1 MSWDLSRRRLL
12 QLGGA
17 ATASVVLSGTRAL
30 AAPASGTA
38 VTTPGKPFAPTGMLA
53 DLLPQALVTST
64 GQRPRFSW
72 QVPDFGAGTVQRA
85 YQLQLAATPGG
96 FDEEQLVWDSGRRES
111 GDSVAVPYEGPA
123 LQPRTAYWWR
133 VSSWGKQRSAWS
145 EPVLL
150 ATSVEDEWE
159 AAPIW
164 VPAGP
169 VMTDGTLSARL
180 KITTVAAG
188 VWFRAANS
196 ANNYMW
202 QLRAGSPGVLR
213 KHVCVNGAYSV
224 LAEVGLPFAVNAGEW
239 LDIAVTMT
247 GSTFTTTVN
256 GTVVDTTT
264 DTRYAS
270 GNVGLR
276 NGLTESQVYDRITF
290 TAADGT
296 VLLDDDFASDKG
308 TFSAGT
314 VSGGALTFPTGASSL
329 SSYGADD
336 TWALLRHEY
345 GTAAGKEVAAA
356 VLYVAATSPGPA
368 RQYVA
373 KVWSN
378 GSPVGYAS
386 VRSGAGTA
394 YQAFDI
400 TSTLRSDGT
409 ANALAAL
416 CWTTSQQ
423 KFLAQLE
430 ITYADGS
437 RSTVVSGDHWRAR
450 RQAGLLPSKGSA
462 GSGYFTVPQEY
473 WDLRREPVGWTEPGF
488 DDGDWAAAA
497 VRSAITD
504 LVPAP
509 IEPVRLHT
517 VTPASVTK
525 AAEGRWL
532 VDLGREI
539 VGGLSLEVTG
549 SAGDTVEVRL
559 GEELNADGTVR
570 YQLRATNT
578 YREVWTLRDGD
589 QRFEHWGYRGFRWA
603 ELRTTVDLS
612 KAVVTGRAWK
622 LDWDA
627 SHASFRSSDPALDRV
642 WELCRY
648 SIEATRGDLYT
659 DTPTRERGP
668 YEGDALINQLSE
680 YGVQRSYALAR
691 WSNDYLV
698 RKGTW
703 PTEYR
708 LMCAISAWE
717 DYLATGDDRQL
728 ATDYDLLAA
737 KNLTSYLDS
746 QGLVRKAPGST
757 SQDLG
762 DLVDWPAAS
771 RDGYVFTQIN
781 TVVNAFQYAAFD
793 ALAKCAAAL
802 GRTDDAAQ
810 LGKRADTLA
819 SAMRATLLDT
829 STGRFVDGVGTTH
842 SAQHATAFPV
852 ALGVADGLTD
862 EVLTRLGD
870 TLAAGGMKV
879 SVYGAQFLLDSLF
892 RLGRSDAALALLTS
906 TATNSW
912 LHMLDALKATIV
924 TEAWDPALKSNM
936 TLSHAWASAPAN
948 AVARHVLGVQVSK
961 PGAAEFLIRPRTG
974 TLSEAEG
981 TVPSLRG
988 PVSVSVRRSADAHTT
1003 RVAVPP
1009 NARAVLEVEIGDADP
1024 AAYRVTGT
1032 AGGAGTV
1039 TARPFTDLT
1048 GTVLRIGPVGS
1059 GTTEV
1064 VRTSAATRGASPQS

>member
-12 QLGGA
+12 QLSGA
-17 ATASVVLSGTRAL
+17 AAASVVLTGPRAL
-30 AAPASGTA
+30 AATDPGAAPAA
-38 VTTPGKPFAPTGMLA
+38 AAAAGKPPAPTGTLA
-53 DLLPQALVTST
+53 DLLPQALTAGP

-72 QVPDFGAGTVQRA
+72 QVPDLGAGTVQRA
-85 YQLQLAATPGG
+85 YQLQLATTPGG
-96 FDEEQLVWDSGRRES
+96 FDDDRLVWDSGRRES
-111 GDSVAVPYEGPA
+111 ADSTAVPYAGPA

-133 VSSWGKQRSAWS
+133 VSSWGETRSAWS
-145 EPVLL
+145 EPALL
-150 ATSVEDEWE
+150 ATSVEDAWE
-159 AAPIW
+159 AEPIW
-164 VPAGP
+164 APAGP
-169 VMTDGTLSARL
+169 VMTDGTLTTRL
-180 KITTVAAG
+180 KITAVAAG
-188 VWFRAANS
+188 LWFRAANTS
-196 ANNYMW
+196 NNYMW
-202 QLRAGSPGVLR
+202 QLRAGSPGVLK
-213 KHVCVNGAYSV
+213 KHVCVNGTYTV
-224 LAEVGLPFAVNAGEW
+224 LAEVQLPFAVATGEW
-239 LDIAVTMT
+239 VDFAVTMT

-270 GNVGLR
+270 GNIGLR
-276 NGLTESQVYDRITF
+276 NGRTESQVYDHVTF

-308 TFSAGT
+308 TFATGT
-314 VSGGALTFPTGASSL
+314 VSGGTLTFPTGAASL

-345 GTAAGKEVAAA
+345 GTEPGKEIAAA

-378 GSPVGYAS
+378 GTAVGHAS
-386 VRSGAGTA
+386 VRSGTGTA

-400 TSTLRSDGT
+400 TSTLRPGGK

-430 ITYADGS
+430 ITYTDGS
-437 RSTVVSGDHWRAR
+437 RSTVASGSGWKAR
-450 RQAGLLPSKGSA
+450 RQAGLLPAKGSA
-462 GSGYFTVPQEY
+462 GSSYFTVPQEY

-488 DDGDWAAAA
+488 DDGDWSAPA
-497 VRSAITD
+497 VRAAITD

-509 IEPVRLHT
+509 IEPVRLHD
-517 VTPASVTK
+517 VTPVSVTK
-525 AAEGRWL
+525 AGDGRWL

-539 VGGLSLEVTG
+539 VGGLALEVNG

-559 GEELNADGTVR
+559 GEELNTDGTVR

-603 ELRTTVDLS
+603 ELRTDLDLS

-622 LDWDA
+622 VDWDDT
-627 SHASFRSSDPALDRV
+627 HVSFRSSDPALDRV

-728 ATDYDLLAA
+728 AKDYGLLTA
-737 KNLTSYLDS
+737 KNLTSYLGSD
-746 QGLVRKAPGST
+746 GLVHKSPGNT

-771 RDGYVFTQIN
+771 RDGYVFTSVN
-781 TVVNAFQYAAFD
+781 TVINAFQYAAFD
-793 ALAKCAAAL
+793 ALAKCATAL
-802 GRTDDAAQ
+802 GKTDDAA
-810 LGKRADTLA
+810 LLRDRADTLA
-819 SAMRATLLDT
+819 GAMRSTLLD
-829 STGRFVDGVGTTH
+829 SSAGRFLDGVGTSH

-852 ALGVADGLTD
+852 ALGVADTLDD
-862 EVLTRLGD
+862 EVLARLGD
-870 TLAAGGMKV
+870 TLAAGGMRM
-879 SVYGAQFLLDSLF
+879 SVYGSQFLLDALF
-892 RLGRSDAALALLTS
+892 RLGRADAALALLTS

-912 LHMLDALKATIV
+912 LHMLDVLKATIV
-924 TEAWDPALKSNM
+924 TEAWDPSLKSNM
-936 TLSHAWASAPAN
+936 TFSHAWASAPAN
-948 AVARHVLGVQVSK
+948 AVARHILGVQVSR

-974 TLSEAEG
+974 ALTEAEG
-981 TVPSLRG
+981 TVPSVRG
-988 PVSVSVRRSADAHTT
+988 PVSVSVHRSGDTHTT
-1003 RVAVPP
+1003 RVTVPP
-1009 NARAVLEVEIGDADP
+1009 NSRAVLEVEIGDADP

-1032 AGGAGTV
+1032 APDGRRRVRV
-1039 TARPFTDLT
+1039 TPFTDPT
-1048 GTVLRIGPVGS
+1048 GTVLRVGPVGS
-1059 GTTEV
+1059 GPVEVKRTT
-1064 VRTSAATRGASPQS
+1064 S

>member
-1 MSWDLSRRRLL
+1 MAQDFPRRRLL
-12 QLGGA
+12 QFGGIA
-17 ATASVVLSGTRAL
+17 AASVVLSGPR
-30 AAPASGTA
+30 PFSASGPVGMA
-38 VTTPGKPFAPTGMLA
+38 AASEATPAPTGMLT
-53 DLLPQALVTST
+53 DLLPQALGT
-64 GQRPRFSW
+64 GAGQNPRFSW
-72 QVPDFGAGTVQRA
+72 QVPDLREGTVQRA

-96 FDEEQLVWDSGRRES
+96 FEDDDQVVWDSGKQ
-111 GDSVAVPYEGPA
+111 DSVDSTAVPYGGPA
-123 LQPRTAYWWR
+123 LKPRTAYWWR
-133 VSSWGKQRSAWS
+133 VRSWVNKRSAWS

-159 AAPIW
+159 AKPIW

-169 VMTDGTLSARL
+169 VMTDGTFTVRV
-180 KITTVAAG
+180 KITAVAAG
-188 VWFRAANS
+188 LWFRATS
-196 ANNYMW
+196 TANNYMW
-202 QLRAGSPGVLR
+202 QLRAGTTGVLR
-213 KHVCVNGAYSV
+213 KHVCVNGTYTV
-224 LAEVGLPFAVNAGEW
+224 LGEVKLPFAVTVGEW
-239 LDIAVTMT
+239 VDLRVTMT
-247 GSTFTTTVN
+247 GATFTTTVD
-256 GTVVDTTT
+256 GTVVDTAT
-264 DTRYAS
+264 DSRYAS

-276 NGLTESQVYDRITF
+276 NGSTESQTYDRVTF

-308 TFSAGT
+308 TFATGT
-314 VSGGALTFPTGASSL
+314 VSGGVLTFPTGASSL
-329 SSYGADD
+329 SAYGADD

-345 GTAAGKEVAAA
+345 DTKAGKEIAAA
-356 VLYVAATSPGPA
+356 ILYVAATSPDPA

-378 GSPVGYAS
+378 GTTVGYAS

-394 YQAFDI
+394 YQAFDV
-400 TSTLRSDGT
+400 TSTLRADGK

-430 ITYADGS
+430 ITYTDGS
-437 RSTVVSGDHWRAR
+437 RSTVASGDGWRAR

-462 GSGYFTVPQEY
+462 GSSYFTVPQEY
-473 WDLRREPVGWTEPGF
+473 WDLRREPVGWTKHGF
-488 DDGDWAAAA
+488 DDGDWVKPV
-497 VRSAITD
+497 VRTAID
-504 LVPAP
+504 GLVPAL
-509 IEPVRLHT
+509 IEAIRPHD
-517 VTPASVTK
+517 VTPASVTEV
-525 AAEGRWL
+525 ADGRWL

-539 VGGLSLEVTG
+539 VGGLALEVTG
-549 SAGDTVEVRL
+549 GAGDTVEVRL
-559 GEELNADGTVR
+559 GEELNTDGTVK

-578 YREVWTLRDGD
+578 YREVWTLRDGE

-603 ELRTTVDLS
+603 ELRTTLDLS

-622 LDWDA
+622 LDWND
-627 SHASFRSSDPALDRV
+627 SDASFRSSDADLDRV

-728 ATDYDLLAA
+728 AKDYDLLTA

-746 QGLVRKAPGST
+746 QGLVRKAAGST

-771 RDGYVFTQIN
+771 RDGYVFTNVN
-781 TVVNAFQYAAFD
+781 TVVNAFQYAAFE
-793 ALAKCAAAL
+793 ALAGCAAAL
-802 GRTDDAAQ
+802 GKDADATA
-810 LGKRADTLA
+810 LRGRADTLA
-819 SAMRATLLDT
+819 TAMRSTLLD
-829 STGRFVDGVGTTH
+829 SAGGRFLDGVGTTH

-852 ALGVADGLTD
+852 ALGVADALD
-862 EVLTRLGD
+862 DKVLSRLGD

-879 SVYGAQFLLDSLF
+879 SVYGSQFLLDALF

-948 AVARHVLGVQVSK
+948 AVARHILGVQVTE
-961 PGAAEFLIRPRTG
+961 PGAAGFRIRPRTG
-974 TLSEAEG
+974 SLTEVDG

-988 PVSVSVRRSADAHTT
+988 PVSVQVQRSGDTHTT
-1003 RVAVPP
+1003 RVTLPP
-1009 NARAVLEVEIGDADP
+1009 NSSAVLEVEIGDAAP
-1024 AAYRVTGT
+1024 KAYRVK
-1032 AGGAGTV
+1032 AV
-1039 TARPFTDLT
+1039 TPRGEGSAKVESFTDLT
-1048 GTVLRIGPVGS
+1048 GTVLRIGPLGS

-1064 VRTSAATRGASPQS
+1064 RRKTS

>member
-1 MSWDLSRRRLL
+1 MSQGLSRRRLL

-17 ATASVVLSGTRAL
+17 TAASVVLTGPAAFAADSPRA
-30 AAPASGTA
+30 AGRPP
-38 VTTPGKPFAPTGMLA
+38 VPTGTLT
-53 DLLPQALVTST
+53 DLLPQALTAGP

-72 QVPDFGAGTVQRA
+72 EVPDFGAGTLQRA

-96 FDEEQLVWDSGRRES
+96 FEDDRLVWDSGKRTS
-111 GDSVAVPYEGPA
+111 AASTAVPYEGPA

-133 VSSWGKQRSAWS
+133 VSSWGEKRSAWS
-145 EPVLL
+145 APTLL
-150 ATSVEDEWE
+150 ATSVEDQWE
-159 AAPIW
+159 ADPIW
-164 VPAGP
+164 VPGGP
-169 VMTDGTLSARL
+169 VMTDGTLAARL
-180 KITTVAAG
+180 KITAVAAG
-188 VWFRAANS
+188 VWFRAANT

-213 KHVCVNGAYSV
+213 KHICVNGTYTV
-224 LAEVGLPFAVNAGEW
+224 LGEVKLPFAVTTGDW
-239 LDIAVTMT
+239 LDLAVTMT

-270 GNVGLR
+270 GNIGLR
-276 NGLTESQVYDRITF
+276 NGLTESQVYDRVTF

-314 VSGGALTFPTGASSL
+314 VSGGLLTFPTGASSL

-345 GTAAGKEVAAA
+345 ATAPGKETAAA
-356 VLYVAATSPGPA
+356 VLYVAATSPDA
-368 RQYVA
+368 SRQYVA

-378 GSPVGYAS
+378 GSVVGHAS
-386 VRSGAGTA
+386 VRSGTGTA

-400 TSTLRSDGT
+400 TSTLRDGA

-416 CWTTSQQ
+416 CWTTSEQR
-423 KFLAQLE
+423 FLAQLE
-430 ITYADGS
+430 ITYTDGS
-437 RSTVVSGDHWRAR
+437 RTTVASGDGWKAR

-462 GSGYFTVPQEY
+462 GSSYYTVPQEY
-473 WDLRREPVGWTEPGF
+473 WDLRQEPVGWTLPGF
-488 DDGDWAAAA
+488 DDGGWLAPV
-497 VRSAITD
+497 VRTAINS
-504 LVPAP
+504 LVPAA
-509 IEPVRLHT
+509 IEPVRLHD
-517 VTPASVTK
+517 VTPASVTQV
-525 AAEGRWL
+525 AAGRWL

-539 VGGLSLEVTG
+539 VGGLALEVTG
-549 SAGDTVEVRL
+549 AAGDTIEVRL
-559 GEELNADGTVR
+559 GEELNSDGTVK

-578 YREVWTLRDGD
+578 YREVWTLRDGA

-603 ELRTTVDLS
+603 ELRTSLDLS
-612 KAVVTGRAWK
+612 GAVVKGRSWK

-627 SHASFRSSDPALDRV
+627 SEVSFSSSDPALDRV

-680 YGVQRSYALAR
+680 YGVQRSFALAR

-708 LMCAISAWE
+708 LMCALSAWE

-728 ATDYDLLAA
+728 AKDYDLLAA
-737 KNLTSYLDS
+737 KNLTSFLDS
-746 QGLVRKAPGST
+746 RGLVSKAPGSS

-762 DLVDWPAAS
+762 DLVDWPVAS
-771 RDGYVFTQIN
+771 RDGYVFTNVN

-793 ALAKCAAAL
+793 ALARCATAL
-802 GRTDDAAQ
+802 GKSADAQA
-810 LGKRADTLA
+810 LRSRADTLA
-819 SAMRATLLDT
+819 SAMRTTLLD
-829 STGRFVDGVGTTH
+829 STAGRFLDGEGTTH

-852 ALGVADGLTD
+852 ALGVADPLD
-862 EVLTRLGD
+862 DAVRARLGD
-870 TLAAGGMKV
+870 TLAAGGMRV
-879 SVYGAQFLLDSLF
+879 SVYGAQFLLDALF

-912 LHMLDALKATIV
+912 LHMLDSLKATIV

-936 TLSHAWASAPAN
+936 TFSHAWASAPAN
-948 AVARHVLGVQVSK
+948 AIARHVLGVRVSA
-961 PGAAEFLIRPRTG
+961 PGAAEFLVRPRTG
-974 TLSEAEG
+974 ALTEVTG
-981 TVPSLRG
+981 RVPSVRG
-988 PVSVSVRRSADAHTT
+988 PVEVAVRRSADAHTI
-1003 RVAVPP
+1003 RVTVPP
-1009 NARAVLEVEIGDADP
+1009 NSRAVLEVEIGTAS
-1024 AAYRVTGT
+1024 AAEYRVT
-1032 AGGAGTV
+1032 ACAPGGQGQPAV
-1039 TARPFTDLT
+1039 RPFTDLT

-1059 GTTEV
+1059 GTTTAE
-1064 VRTSAATRGASPQS
+1064 RTGA

>member
-17 ATASVVLSGTRAL
+17 TAASVVLTGPRAL
-30 AAPASGTA
+30 AAEGPGF
-38 VTTPGKPFAPTGMLA
+38 TTPPGKPPAPTGTLA
-53 DLLPQALVTST
+53 DLLPQALGTSA

-72 QVPDFGAGTVQRA
+72 QVPDFGAGTLQRA
-85 YQLQLAATPGG
+85 YQVQVATAPGG
-96 FDEEQLVWDSGRRES
+96 FDDERLVWDSGKRKS
-111 GDSVAVPYEGPA
+111 ADSTAVPYAGPP

-133 VSSWGKQRSAWS
+133 VASWGERRSAWS
-145 EPVLL
+145 EPALL

-159 AAPIW
+159 AEPIW

-169 VMTDGTLSARL
+169 VMTDGTFTARL
-180 KITTVAAG
+180 RITAVAAG
-188 VWFRAANS
+188 LWFRAANTS
-196 ANNYMW
+196 NNYMW

-213 KHVCVNGAYSV
+213 KHVCVNGTYTV
-224 LAEVGLPFAVNAGEW
+224 LGEVRLPFAVATGEW
-239 LDIAVTMT
+239 LDFTVTMA
-247 GSTFTTTVN
+247 GATFTTAVN
-256 GTVVDTTT
+256 GTTVDTTT
-264 DTRYAS
+264 DSRYAS
-270 GNVGLR
+270 GNIGLR
-276 NGLTESQVYDRITF
+276 NGLTESQVYDRVTF

-308 TFSAGT
+308 TFTAGT
-314 VSGGALTFPTGASSL
+314 VSGGTLTLPTGASSL

-345 GTAAGKEVAAA
+345 DTDASKEMAAA
-356 VLYVAATSPGPA
+356 VLYVAATSPDTA

-378 GSPVGYAS
+378 GTVVGHAS
-386 VRSGAGTA
+386 VRSGTGTA

-400 TSTLRSDGT
+400 TSTLRDGGGT
-409 ANALAAL
+409 NALAAL
-416 CWTTSQQ
+416 CWTTSEQ

-430 ITYADGS
+430 ITYTDGS
-437 RSTVVSGDHWRAR
+437 RTTVASGNHWKAR
-450 RQAGLLPSKGSA
+450 RQAGLLPAKGSA
-462 GSGYFTVPQEY
+462 GSIYYTVPQEY
-473 WDLRREPVGWTEPGF
+473 WDLRREPVGWTGPGF
-488 DDGDWAAAA
+488 DDSGWHTPV
-497 VRSAITD
+497 VRTAIAG
-504 LVPAP
+504 LVPAA
-509 IEPVRLHT
+509 IEPVRLHD
-517 VTPASVTK
+517 VVPASVTEV
-525 AAEGRWL
+525 ADGRWL

-539 VGGLSLEVTG
+539 VGGLTLEVTG

-559 GEELNADGTVR
+559 GEELNADGAVR

-578 YREVWTLRDGD
+578 YREVWTLRDGS

-603 ELRTTVDLS
+603 ELRTGLDLS
-612 KAVVTGRAWK
+612 KAVVTGHAWR
-622 LDWDA
+622 LDWDD
-627 SHASFRSSDPALDRV
+627 SHASFHSSDPALGRV

-708 LMCAISAWE
+708 LMCALSAWE

-728 ATDYDLLAA
+728 AKDYDLLAA
-737 KNLTSYLDS
+737 KNLTAYLDS
-746 QGLVRKAPGST
+746 RGLVRKAPGSS

-771 RDGYVFTQIN
+771 RDGYVFTTVN

-793 ALAKCAAAL
+793 ALAKCAEAL
-802 GRTDDAAQ
+802 GKDDDAQA
-810 LGKRADTLA
+810 LRSRADTLA
-819 SAMRATLLDT
+819 AAMRTALLD
-829 STGRFVDGVGTTH
+829 SAAGRFLDGIGTTH

-852 ALGVADGLTD
+852 ALGVADTLDD
-862 EVLTRLGD
+862 EVRARLGD
-870 TLAAGGMKV
+870 TLAAGGMRM
-879 SVYGAQFLLDSLF
+879 SVYGAQFLLDALF
-892 RLGRSDAALALLTS
+892 RLGRADAALALLTS

-948 AVARHVLGVQVSK
+948 AIARHVLGVRVTA

-974 TLSEAEG
+974 ALTDVTG
-981 TVPSLRG
+981 RVPSVRG
-988 PVSVSVRRSADAHTT
+988 PVEVAVHHSADAHTT
-1003 RVAVPP
+1003 RVTVPP
-1009 NARAVLEVEIGDADP
+1009 NSRAVLEVEIGDADP
-1024 AAYRVTGT
+1024 AQYRVTAT
-1032 AGGAGTV
+1032 APGGRQPV
-1039 TARPFTDLT
+1039 EVRPLTDLT

-1059 GTTEV
+1059 GTTKVE
-1064 VRTSAATRGASPQS
+1064 RTRS